1 MIPRWGL
8 EEACDRKRCSLWQS
22 PMRMTRQTLIEDTIA
37 FWQPR
42 TAHNL
47 CGEDAREI
55 AANLV
60 GFFKVLSEWEIA
72 DRGRQQGPA
81 VGGASDV

>member
-1 MIPRWGL
+1 MRP
-8 EEACDRKRCSLWQS
+8 EAVQPLAITDANDE
-22 PMRMTRQTLIEDTIA
+22 TDTIA